1 MIDPKS
7 IVHEVELHGKYLRSH
22 FKTLDILEG
31 NLEPYVVD
39 ALRRQLSPKVFSHA
53 VERMVPINILPR
65 YVEKLSNIYQTGVT
79 RSIVGGS
86 DQDTELLG
94 WYEKQMSFNRT
105 MHVGNRLYNACGSC
119 LVHPY
124 ITDMGP
130 RLRVIP
136 NDRFIVCSDDPID
149 PTKPTKVILLAGQ
162 DDLNRKVYW
171 VYTKDQFAV
180 VKSDES
186 IDYVAMAELGAPDG
200 VNPYGALPFGYFNSS
215 AFRLCPVPDQD
226 TLRMVEYIPVAL
238 TDLNLAAM
246 FSSFAITYLING
258 QTENLVKAPNAMWFL
273 KPEDPEKDV
282 EIGTL
287 KPEVDYAEVI
297 NLIQTELS
305 LWLDSKG
312 IKAGAVGQLSAESAS
327 SGIAKIIDEADTFD
341 VRQEQTVVF
350 GAGERDLWKLILND
364 MHPVWVAQGRV
375 ENRTLVSPEA
385 EVETRFAIVPVGT
398 QRSQIITDQK
408 AEYDAGF
415 TTRTRAISA
424 LNPHMT
430 MTQIEELEAEI
441 DEERGGNDV
450 EQVRQSESPVTG
462 NGQGQGS
469 ASGDS
474 GPYSGADSPEDGIG

>member
-7 IVHEVELHGKYLRSH
+7 IVREVEAHGQYLRYH
-22 FKTLDILEG
+22 FKTLDFLEG
-31 NLEPYVVD
+31 NLEPYVID
-39 ALRRQLSPKVFSHA
+39 ALRRQLSPKVFLHA

-79 RSIVGGS
+79 RTVVGGS
-86 DQDTELLG
+86 EQDIELLG

-105 MHVGNRLYNACGSC
+105 MHIGNRLYNACGSC

-124 ITDMGP
+124 ITDLGP

-136 NDRFIVCSDDPID
+136 NDRFIVISDDPIE
-149 PTKPTKVILLAGQ
+149 PTKPTKVILLAGV
-162 DDLNRKVYW
+162 DNLERKIYW
-171 VYTKDQFAV
+171 VYTKDEFAV
-180 VKSDES
+180 VKSDET
-186 IDYVAMAELGAPDG
+186 IDYAAMAELEVPDG
-200 VNPYGALPFGYFNSS
+200 VNPYGVLPFGYFNSS
-215 AFRLCPVPDQD
+215 AFRLCPVPDKD
-226 TLRMVEYIPVAL
+226 TLRITEFVPVAL

-273 KPEDPEKDV
+273 RPEDPEKEV
-282 EIGTL
+282 TIGTL
-287 KPEVDYAEVI
+287 KPDVDYAEVI
-297 NLIQTELS
+297 NLIQTELT

-312 IKAGAVGQLSAESAS
+312 IKAGAIGQLTAESAS

-341 VRQEQTVVF
+341 VRQEQTVNF
-350 GAGERDLWKLILND
+350 GSGERDLWKLILND

-375 ENRTLVSPEA
+375 DNRTLVSPES

-398 QRSQIITDQK
+398 FRSQIVADQK
-408 AEYDAGF
+408 TEYEAGF

-441 DEERGGNDV
+441 DEERGLVDV
-450 EQVRQSESPVTG
+450 EQVRPSENPFAGGGEEPRSTG
-462 NGQGQGS
+462 
-469 ASGDS
+469 GDS
-474 GPYSGADSPEDGIG
+474 GPDSREDSPED